1 MSTATPATASA
12 LIAGLL
18 LGTVSARPKLRRI
31 RAELADIRRLAEQDA
46 LTGLPNRAGAQRH
59 LRLAAATGRAQ
70 AAVLLDLDKFKTVN
84 DTWGHQT
91 GDALLVAVAARL
103 AHACTPIAASV
114 ARLSGDEFLLLLPH
128 ADPHTLLTQVR
139 TVLDGLHEP
148 MTLSVDGAAT
158 TTVTPTASAG
168 IALPESPPS
177 TVCAWTPSRH
187 SATRPMLPGS
197 RPVPASRARAPERWR
212 SPAPRGLI
220 CLLSS
225 SIPPA
230 VRRDCVVMH
239 TRCVRLTEG
248 QRAVRTQPPRSG
260 LVAQEDRSRARYL
273 DRSNHRIGSSAP
285 VDRILRPLTQP
296 VNRRALT
303 CRALRKWTTSRHTER
318 SI

>member
-31 RAELADIRRLAEQDA
+31 RAELADTRRLAEQDA

-168 IALPESPPS
+168 IALPESPSS

-197 RPVPASRARAPERWR
+197 RPVPASRAVAIASATRPYLPLVLIDSSCGTARLR
-212 SPAPRGLI
+212 CDAHTMRTTHGRPAG
-220 CLLSS
+220 CQDAAT
-225 SIPPA
+225 A
-230 VRRDCVVMH
+230 VW
-239 TRCVRLTEG
+239 TG
-248 QRAVRTQPPRSG
+248 RTGR
-260 LVAQEDRSRARYL
+260 
-273 DRSNHRIGSSAP
+273 P
-285 VDRILRPLTQP
+285 VPGPI
-296 VNRRALT
+296 
-303 CRALRKWTTSRHTER
+303 S
-318 SI
+318 

>member
-31 RAELADIRRLAEQDA
+31 RAELADTRRLAEQDA

-139 TVLDGLHEP
+139 TVLDGLREP

-168 IALPESPPS
+168 IALPESGS
-177 TVCAWTPSRH
+177 TWAELLRH
-187 SATRPMLPGS
+187 ADIALYHAKARPGQAVLHTSGMRQPLLPTAHC
-197 RPVPASRARAPERWR
+197 RPRLRDHGTGPLRGIEGLMPQNQTSGRRRPA
-212 SPAPRGLI
+212 I
-220 CLLSS
+220 DD
-225 SIPPA
+225 A
-230 VRRDCVVMH
+230 V
-239 TRCVRLTEG
+239 G
-248 QRAVRTQPPRSG
+248 
-260 LVAQEDRSRARYL
+260 
-273 DRSNHRIGSSAP
+273 
-285 VDRILRPLTQP
+285 
-296 VNRRALT
+296 
-303 CRALRKWTTSRHTER
+303 
-318 SI
+318 